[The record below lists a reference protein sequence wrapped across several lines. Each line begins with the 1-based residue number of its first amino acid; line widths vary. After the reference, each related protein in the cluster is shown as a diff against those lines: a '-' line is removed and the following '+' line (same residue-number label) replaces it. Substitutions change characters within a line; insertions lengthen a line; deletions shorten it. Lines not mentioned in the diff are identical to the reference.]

1 MTLLGG
7 AAAWPLGVRAQQ
19 SERLG
24 RVGVIVVNDPEGQA
38 GSTRYCGR
46 QKAVPAS
53 PAASAVDGFYSVLS
67 RPRSALFPDSGWCLL
82 RRFNSP
88 AAVSAAA
95 RAAAT
100 IAAFADSFTTFLSFD
115 LLFGIA
121 RLADAFV
128 SLGVRIFDLDFVRLT
143 GDLDLARLDLAAA
156 DFRFVR
162 FAGFLMRLSIPVPPL

>member
-1 MTLLGG
+1 
-7 AAAWPLGVRAQQ
+7 
-19 SERLG
+19 
-24 RVGVIVVNDPEGQA
+24 
-38 GSTRYCGR
+38 
-46 QKAVPAS
+46 
-53 PAASAVDGFYSVLS
+53 
-67 RPRSALFPDSGWCLL
+67 LL

-100 IAAFADSFTTFLSFD
+100 IAAFADSFTTFLIFD

-128 SLGVRIFDLDFVRLT
+128 FVSLGVRLFDLDFVRLT
-143 GDLDLARLDLAAA
+143 EDLDLARLDLAAA

-162 FAGFLMRLSIPVPPL
+162 FAGFLMLLSIPVPPL